1 MRRRVRGARAR
12 VGAAREGP
20 RGASGHRRLC
30 GRQRGR
36 PGGRWRGAAPVRVG
50 AGGRGP
56 ERVVVG
62 TEGEGR
68 PGGLGAG
75 AGPDVHRWGR
85 EGDPGEATTLRRHG

>member
-36 PGGRWRGAAPVRVG
+36 PGGRWRGAAPARAG
-50 AGGRGP
+50 TGGRGP

-68 PGGLGAG
+68 PGGLRPGALARG
-75 AGPDVHRWGR
+75 AQVG
-85 EGDPGEATTLRRHG
+85 EGDPGVATTLLRPG